1 MEPRVTQRQH
11 FPDHET
17 RNGGN
22 NTGAIN
28 ELWEKAPLAANPY
41 QTAVWPG
48 INSSQ
53 TLWTFEETQ
62 RFAVD

>member
-1 MEPRVTQRQH
+1 MKPEMVETTQEPLT
-11 FPDHET
+11 
-17 RNGGN
+17 
-22 NTGAIN
+22 

-53 TLWTFEETQ
+53 TLWAFEETQ